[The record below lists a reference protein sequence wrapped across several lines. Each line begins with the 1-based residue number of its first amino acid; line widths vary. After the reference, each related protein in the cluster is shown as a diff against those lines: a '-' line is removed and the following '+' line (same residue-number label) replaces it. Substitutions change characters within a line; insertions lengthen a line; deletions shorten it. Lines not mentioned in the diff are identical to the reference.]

1 MYTVHTAFMQA
12 TSDEIT
18 HVLTKSTIKVIGSLH
33 KIFSKL

>member
-18 HVLTKSTIKVIGSLH
+18 HVLIKSTIKVISSLY